1 MTPQQAIDHYGSRGA
16 LATSCDVT
24 EAAIYLWVKQGFIPY
39 DKQCQIQVDTQRWHG
54 VPSENR
60 AAHLRAAPGLKPLTA
75 SWADIP
81 EERRP
86 EHTRSAAA

>member
-39 DKQCQIQVDTQRWHG
+39 DKQCQIQIDTQRWSALPAG
-54 VPSENR
+54 KRPP
-60 AAHLRAAPGLKPLTA
+60 HLRESPGTKALSA
-75 SWADIP
+75 SWYDVP

-86 EHTRSAAA
+86 ENIRAA